1 MLVVGHAAG
10 MKPTEIA
17 EAIEALALERGAQ
30 VIGGFD
36 QPRITTLDLIQHGV
50 ETVTNGCEIG
60 IGIGIGSRS
69 VRQELS
75 QQGCVRPS

>member
-60 IGIGIGSRS
+60 IGIGSRS